1 MLDRNQHQHENHDSR
16 RGRQGRRGQR
26 GGNIGNVAINL
37 SDPGSQFS
45 ELSISDLQLNA
56 KSSANSAGELQATPE
71 GVEPEVCF
79 ICASPVVHYAVAP
92 CNHRTCHI
100 CTLRMRAL
108 YKTKDCAHCRVSC
121 SSKPL
126 NCRDSNTRFRQ
137 SHNMLS
143 SRMKQINDMR
153 ILSQQILSAQ
163 MRTLESNMR
172 RRKLWKIHCYSCDT
186 IAQIC
191 VVMLRAWGGQ
201 TYIAT

>member
-1 MLDRNQHQHENHDSR
+1 MATTGDAPPSNLETFRGQIASRPQRGNQSGRGRWSGRVEGHMLDRNQHQHENHDSR

-26 GGNIGNVAINL
+26 GGNIGNVAINP

-45 ELSISDLQLNA
+45 ELSISDLQLNT

-71 GVEPEVCF
+71 GAEVEVCF

-121 SSKPL
+121 YSKPL
-126 NCRDSNTRFRQ
+126 NCRDSNT
-137 SHNMLS
+137 NL
-143 SRMKQINDMR
+143 D
-153 ILSQQILSAQ
+153 
-163 MRTLESNMR
+163 
-172 RRKLWKIHCYSCDT
+172 
-186 IAQIC
+186 
-191 VVMLRAWGGQ
+191 
-201 TYIAT
+201 